1 MKYGRKQMKF
11 RQLVLACLSFV
22 LLALPVQAADIMHK
36 IVFQVND
43 GDTAKMN
50 LTLNNIENVK
60 AYYEEKGEQAQ
71 IELVTYG
78 PGLKMLMTDSPVK
91 DRISVMALE
100 GDNIQ
105 FSACANTHRKMSKKA
120 GKEIELMSESTMVP
134 SGVVRAVELQ
144 EQGYSYVK
152 P

>member
-1 MKYGRKQMKF
+1 MKF
-11 RQLVLACLSFV
+11 RQLVVAGLSFI
-22 LLALPVQAADIMHK
+22 LLALPVQAAESMHK

-43 GDTAKMN
+43 GDAGKMN

-60 AYYEEKGEQAQ
+60 AYYEEKGEHAQ

-78 PGLKMLMTDSPVK
+78 PGLKMLMADSPVK
-91 DRISVMALE
+91 DRITVMALE

-120 GKEIELMSESTMVP
+120 GKEIELLAEATMVP

>member
-1 MKYGRKQMKF
+1 MKY

-22 LLALPVQAADIMHK
+22 LLALPVQAADTMHK

-43 GDTAKMN
+43 DDTAKMN

-60 AYYEEKGEQAQ
+60 AYYEEKGDQAQ

-78 PGLKMLMTDSPVK
+78 PGLRMLMADSPVK

-100 GDNIQ
+100 SDNIQ

-120 GKEIELMSESTMVP
+120 GKDIELMSESTMVP
-134 SGVVRAVELQ
+134 SGVVRAIELQ
-144 EQGYSYVK
+144 EQGYSYIK